1 MITISGYLG
10 ADPELRFTKNGVA
23 FLKMRVG
30 VSKRIKQAD
39 GTWTDGET
47 LWMDVSAWGT
57 LAENGAESLAK
68 GSRVI
73 VTGDLEPRTFE
84 KKDGTT
90 GTAIELK
97 ATDMGPSLVNQAA
110 RLSKANKSNKME
122 RGMATLGASLG
133 EVMGDPWKLESKVD
147 AQPEAAPF

>member
-30 VSKRIKQAD
+30 VSKRTKQAD
-39 GTWTDGET
+39 GTWADGDT

-68 GSRVI
+68 GSRII

-97 ATDMGPSLVNQAA
+97 ASDMGPSLVNQAA
-110 RLSKANKSNKME
+110 RLSKANKSNRVE
-122 RGMATLGASLG
+122 RGMASLGASIESVLQ
-133 EVMGDPWKLESKVD
+133 DPWKVD

>member
-10 ADPELRFTKNGVA
+10 ADPELRFTKSGVA

-30 VSKRIKQAD
+30 VSKRTKQAD
-39 GTWTDGET
+39 GTWTDGDT
-47 LWMDVSAWGT
+47 LWMDVSAWNT
-57 LAENGAESLAK
+57 LAENAAESLAK

-97 ATDMGPSLVNQAA
+97 ASDIGPSFVNQAA
-110 RLSKANKSNKME
+110 RLTKANKSNKME

-133 EVMGDPWKLESKVD
+133 EVMGDPWKAE